1 MTALGAVT
9 VGGRALGGWINEEGG
24 TTLAPSGPT
33 TELLEPAGR
42 MVAGHPT
49 KRVLVVVNLQGGN
62 DGLSTLIPYNDGRYR
77 DLRPALGVVADDALE
92 LDADVG
98 LHPSLKRLHRRG
110 IATVE
115 GVGPLAG
122 DLSHFAMAER
132 WERGDVDGT
141 HRPRTGFLGRLTDT
155 LGSALD
161 DAGLVGASL
170 AGSTPHLL
178 NQQATTVALNGTDDL
193 WFLAPP
199 DWAEAQA
206 YQDGLA
212 DLRGASAPSGSHLD
226 AIFSGYRELAELGR
240 RLAGLSTE
248 LDGESPMMNEGGDL
262 GRQLMV
268 AADLIAA
275 DVGVRV
281 IYAQTGDYDT
291 HAGHEYKQ
299 AANLSQLDAAID
311 GFLDL
316 MAERGLANDVLV
328 ATVSE
333 FGRRV
338 EEHSGGLDHGAAST
352 MLLAGPVKNGR
363 FGERPSLD
371 DLDEDGNLK
380 VAIGFDRYL
389 ATLAEEWLG
398 VEAASVLGNEVTPL
412 GIL

>member
-1 MTALGAVT
+1 MAALGAVSI
-9 VGGRALGGWINEEGG
+9 GGRELGGWINERG
-24 TTLAPSGPT
+24 TTATQTWSATAP
-33 TELLEPAGR
+33 LEPVGQLL
-42 MVAGHPT
+42 AGHPA
-49 KRVLVVVNLQGGN
+49 KRVLLVINLQGGN

-77 DLRPALGVVADDALE
+77 DLRPALGAVADDVLE
-92 LDADVG
+92 LDGDVG
-98 LHPSLKRLHRRG
+98 LHPSLARLHRRG

-115 GVGPLAG
+115 GVGPREG
-122 DLSHFAMAER
+122 DLSHFAMTER

-141 HRPRTGFLGRLTDT
+141 HRRRTGFLGRLTD
-155 LGSALD
+155 ALAGAVD

-178 NQQATTVALNGTDDL
+178 NQHATTVALNGVDDL

-212 DLRGASAPSGSHLD
+212 ELRGASTPRGSNLD
-226 AIFSGYRELAELGR
+226 AISSGYRELAELGH
-240 RLAGLSTE
+240 RLAGRGTE
-248 LDGESPMMNEGGDL
+248 LDWESPMLNEGGDL

-281 IYAQTGDYDT
+281 IYAQAGDYDT

-299 AANLSQLDAAID
+299 AANLSQLDAAVD

-316 MAERGLANDVLV
+316 MVEHGLANDVLV

-338 EEHSGGLDHGAAST
+338 EEHNGGLDHGAGST
-352 MLLAGPVKNGR
+352 MLLAGPVKNER
-363 FGERPSLD
+363 FGERPPLD
-371 DLDEDGNLK
+371 DLDDDGNLK
-380 VAIGFDRYL
+380 VTIGFDRYL

-398 VEAASVLGNEVTPL
+398 VEAASVLGNEVAPL